1 MSSRKE
7 QKEQLRKERLERQQ
21 AQAGA
26 AQRKK
31 LVGYGA
37 AAVLGLAA
45 IVAVVIAITAGG
57 DDGGGGGG
65 AQTPDNAQAGAP
77 TVSYGDDASIPEAAE
92 FDVRAAARAAGC
104 QLEDPQNEGADHV
117 ETDVTYRANP
127 PTSGNHHPVPT
138 EDGAYTTAPK
148 TENSIHSLE
157 HGRINIQFS
166 PDLPQPQIDQLKALF
181 DEDSYHMLLY
191 PNGTDM
197 PYQVAATA
205 WDHALL
211 CEEFGPEVFDAIR
224 AFKDQYRDQGPEF
237 VP

>member
-7 QKEQLRKERLERQQ
+7 QKEQLRQERLERQQ

-37 AAVLGLAA
+37 AGVLALAA
-45 IVAVVIAITAGG
+45 IVAVVIAVTAGG
-57 DDGGGGGG
+57 DDGGGGG
-65 AQTPDNAQAGAP
+65 AQTPDNTEAGAQ
-77 TVSYGDDASIPEAAE
+77 TVSYGDGATIPQAAE
-92 FDVRAAARAAGC
+92 FDLKAAARAADC
-104 QLEDPQNEGADHV
+104 QLEDPPNEGADHV

-138 EDGAYTTAPK
+138 EDGAYTSAPK
-148 TENSIHSLE
+148 TENSVHSLE
-157 HGRINIQFS
+157 HGRVNIQFS
-166 PDLPQPQIDQLKALF
+166 PDLPQQQIDQLKALF

-197 PYQVAATA
+197 PYQVAATT
-205 WDHALL
+205 WDHALV
-211 CEEFGPEVFDAIR
+211 CKKFSPQVFDAIR

>member
-7 QKEQLRKERLERQQ
+7 QKEKLRQERLEREQ
-21 AQAGA
+21 AAAGA

-45 IVAVVIAITAGG
+45 IVAVVIAVTAGG
-57 DDGGGGGG
+57 GDDDSGG
-65 AQTPDNAQAGAP
+65 ARAPDDAAANAP
-77 TVSYGDDASIPEAAE
+77 TVSYAEDPPAIPEAAE
-92 FDVRAAARAAGC
+92 FDLRAAARAARC
-104 QLEDPQNEGADHV
+104 QLEDPPNEGSDHV
-117 ETDVTYRANP
+117 ETEVQYRANP
-127 PTSGNHHPVPT
+127 PTSGSHHPVWT
-138 EDGAYTTAPK
+138 EDGAYTSTPRI
-148 TENSIHSLE
+148 ENSVHSLE
-157 HGRINIQFS
+157 HGRINIQFA
-166 PDLPQPQIDQLKALF
+166 PDLPQQQIDQLKALF

-197 PYQVAATA
+197 PYQVAATT

-211 CEEFGPEVFDAIR
+211 CEEFSPQVFDAIR

>member
-45 IVAVVIAITAGG
+45 IVAVVVAFTAGG
-57 DDGGGGGG
+57 DGGGG

-77 TVSYGDDASIPEAAE
+77 TVSYGDGATIPEAAE
-92 FDVRAAARAAGC
+92 FDLRAAARAAGC
-104 QLEDPQNEGADHV
+104 QLEDPANEGADHV

-138 EDGAYTTAPK
+138 EDGAYTTTPK
-148 TENSIHSLE
+148 TENTVHSLE

-197 PYQVAATA
+197 PYQVAATT
-205 WDHALL
+205 WDHALV
-211 CEEFGPEVFDAIR
+211 CEEFSPQVFDAIR

>member
-7 QKEQLRKERLERQQ
+7 QKEQLREERLAKQQ
-21 AQAGA
+21 AADSA

-31 LVGYGA
+31 LVGYAA
-37 AAVLGLAA
+37 AAVLALGAL
-45 IVAVVIAITAGG
+45 VAVVVALTAGG
-57 DDGGGGGG
+57 GDDDG
-65 AQTPDNAQAGAP
+65 AQAPDNAAAGAP
-77 TVSYGDDASIPEAAE
+77 TVTYAEDPPDIPPASEFDLEAAAE
-92 FDVRAAARAAGC
+92 AAGC
-104 QLEDPQNEGADHV
+104 QLEDPANEGADHV
-117 ETDVTYRANP
+117 ETDVEYQANP

-138 EDGAYTTAPK
+138 EDGAYTSTPK
-148 TENSIHSLE
+148 TENTVHSLE

-166 PDLPQPQIDQLKALF
+166 PDLPQQQIDQLKALF
-181 DEDSYHMLLY
+181 DEDSYHLLLY

-197 PYQVAATA
+197 PYQVAATT

-211 CEEFGPEVFDAIR
+211 CEEFNPQVFDAIR

>member
-57 DDGGGGGG
+57 DDGGGGG

-92 FDVRAAARAAGC
+92 FDLRAAARAAGC
-104 QLEDPQNEGADHV
+104 QLEDPRNEGADHV

-148 TENSIHSLE
+148 TENTVHSLE

-197 PYQVAATA
+197 PYQVAATT
-205 WDHALL
+205 WDHALV
-211 CEEFGPEVFDAIR
+211 CEEFSPEVFDAIR

>member
-7 QKEQLRKERLERQQ
+7 QKEQLRQERLAAQQ
-21 AQAGA
+21 AADSA

-45 IVAVVIAITAGG
+45 IVAVVIALTAGG
-57 DDGGGGGG
+57 GDDDGG
-65 AQTPDNAQAGAP
+65 AQAPENAAAGAP
-77 TVSYGDDASIPEAAE
+77 TVSYAEDPPAIPEASE
-92 FDVRAAARAAGC
+92 FDLEAAAEAAGC
-104 QLEDPQNEGADHV
+104 QLEDPANEGADHV
-117 ETDVTYRANP
+117 ETDVQYRANP

-138 EDGAYTTAPK
+138 EDGAYTSTPK
-148 TENSIHSLE
+148 TENTVHSLE

-166 PDLPQPQIDQLKALF
+166 PDLPQQQIDQLKALF
-181 DEDSYHMLLY
+181 DEDSYHVLLY

-197 PYQVAATA
+197 PYQVAATT

-211 CEEFGPEVFDAIR
+211 CEEFSPQIFDAIR

>member
-7 QKEQLRKERLERQQ
+7 QKEQLRKERLDRQQ

-45 IVAVVIAITAGG
+45 IVAVVVAITAGG
-57 DDGGGGGG
+57 DDDGGG

-77 TVSYGDDASIPEAAE
+77 TVSYGDGASIPEAAE
-92 FDVRAAARAAGC
+92 FDLRAAARGAGC
-104 QLEDPQNEGADHV
+104 QLEDPANEGADHV

-127 PTSGNHHPVPT
+127 PASGNHHPVPT
-138 EDGAYTTAPK
+138 DDGVYTTAPK
-148 TENSIHSLE
+148 TENTIHSLE
-157 HGRINIQFS
+157 HGRVNIQFS

-197 PYQVAATA
+197 THQVAATA

-211 CEEFGPEVFDAIR
+211 CEEFSPEVFDAIR

>member
-7 QKEQLRKERLERQQ
+7 QKERLRQERLQREQ
-21 AQAGA
+21 ASAGA

-37 AAVLGLAA
+37 AAVLALAA
-45 IVAVVIAITAGG
+45 IAAVVIAITGGGG
-57 DDGGGGGG
+57 DDDGG
-65 AQTPDNAQAGAP
+65 AQAPDNAAANAP
-77 TVSYGDDASIPEAAE
+77 TVSYAEDPPAIPEAAE
-92 FDVRAAARAAGC
+92 FDLRAAARAAGC
-104 QLEDPQNEGADHV
+104 QLEDPPNEGADHV
-117 ETDVTYRANP
+117 EGEVQYRANP
-127 PTSGNHHPVPT
+127 PTSGNHNQIPT
-138 EDGAYTTAPK
+138 EDGAYTSTPK
-148 TENSIHSLE
+148 TENAVHSLE

-166 PDLPQPQIDQLKALF
+166 PDLPQQQIDQLKVLF

-211 CEEFGPEVFDAIR
+211 CEEFSPQVFDAIR
-224 AFKDQYRDQGPEF
+224 AFKDSYRDQGPEF